1 VIRSNERSI
10 STRGPARRGKGALLA
25 AVAGLIVMAP
35 SLVLA
40 QINPAPVGGMESRGN
55 TDNVA
60 TREGNTYD
68 HRDHQPTQAEINA
81 AQQAAGKLPPPSPST
96 AEVEKEVH
104 DLLKQA
110 DTLDKQSDELD
121 LGQTPTR

>member
-1 VIRSNERSI
+1 MIRSSERSI
-10 STRGPARRGKGALLA
+10 STRGPARRGKGVLMA
-25 AVAGLIVMAP
+25 AVAVLIVMAP

-40 QINPAPVGGMESRGN
+40 QINAAPVGGVESGG
-55 TDNVA
+55 TAGSVA

-68 HRDHQPTQAEINA
+68 HRDHQPTEGEINA
-81 AQQAAGKLPPPSPST
+81 AREAAGKLPPPSPST

-110 DTLDKQSDELD
+110 DTLDKQSEEQD